1 MFGMFQETD
10 RKFQETERLIQQTQL
25 EMREAQE
32 KTDQQMRETA
42 QQMRETAQQMRETA
56 QQMRETDRK
65 MQETDQR
72 IGRLGNRLGD
82 LIEHL
87 TASNLLDQFKSLNY
101 TFSRISRN
109 TKIKDPNNQILAE
122 IDLFLE
128 DGEYV
133 MAVEVKSVLTLT
145 DVKDHIKRM
154 ETLRRYADIHQ
165 DKRKYVSSVSGALV
179 EDKARDFALAM
190 GIYVIKHPGDTV
202 EILVPETVRTW

>member
-1 MFGMFQETD
+1 MAETAREPQRGLRFEDVWAMFQETD
-10 RKFQETERLIQQTQL
+10 RKFQEIERLIQQTQL

-42 QQMRETAQQMRETA
+42 
-56 QQMRETDRK
+56 RK
-65 MQETDQR
+65 MQETDRQ

-101 TFSRISRN
+101 TFSRISQN
-109 TKIKDPNNQILAE
+109 TEIKDPNNRIWLE
-122 IDLFLE
+122 IDLLLE
-128 DGEYV
+128 NGEYV
-133 MAVEVKSVLTLT
+133 MAVGVNSVLTIM

-154 ETLRRYADIHQ
+154 ETLRRYADIRQ
-165 DKRKYVSSVSGALV
+165 DNRKYLSSVSGAMV
-179 EDKARDFALAM
+179 EDEARDFALAK

-202 EILVPETVRTW
+202 EILVPDTVRTW